1 MSSQAGHM
9 QSSGRT
15 HLVINVAELPG
26 PSRVVQKGSQ
36 VKPVVVRTVAFSMIC
51 WREGCHLVPVH
62 GVLREKPFHL
72 LSHLVGN
79 GHTGFELERQERCK
93 AKSPAFGET

>member
-9 QSSGRT
+9 QPSGRT

-36 VKPVVVRTVAFSMIC
+36 VKPVVIRTVAFSMIC

-62 GVLREKPFHL
+62 GVLREKTLHL
-72 LSHLVGN
+72 LSHLVGKA
-79 GHTGFELERQERCK
+79 HTGFE
-93 AKSPAFGET
+93 